1 MILKRAGATAIAGA
15 ALTLMA
21 FVFGAAPLFV
31 PGIAFLALG
40 LCAPGWVWLSLRGAS
55 VERRLGAERVIE
67 GEPIEASIGVR
78 RGRLA
83 PGGAGLEVHDPLAE
97 APIRMRKAGR
107 ARGRTHTITLTAR
120 FEGRGSRDLAPPSIA
135 STDALG
141 LARAVRSGVQP
152 SQELLVLPRTEP
164 VRRSAIESAGRAGP
178 AGPDA
183 LVRAE
188 LLAAVEVDG
197 LRPYRPGTPASRI
210 HWSAL
215 ARGAGLLERRLA
227 PEEDFRPLVVL
238 DARGSGPPEHLDAA
252 VRAAAS
258 LTLALA
264 RTRGC
269 ALLLGGDRR
278 PIAVDRGLAGWPG
291 AHARLA
297 LVQGGTGAQAP
308 ALGRVWAGQPAC
320 VFYVA
325 AQAPGRLPQAL
336 QTASARGAV
345 ALVLPQPL
353 SPQTPAAPSFAL
365 SGCRG
370 FVLARRAHGPARE
383 GIAHESARAA

>member
-1 MILKRAGATAIAGA
+1 VIRRAAPLTLTGV
-15 ALTLMA
+15 ALTLVA
-21 FVFGAAPLFV
+21 FTFDAAPLFV
-31 PGIAFLALG
+31 VGIALATLG
-40 LCAPGWVWLSLRGAS
+40 LGAPACVWCSARGTGVQRHLSAQRVLEQEPLRATF
-55 VERRLGAERVIE
+55 E
-67 GEPIEASIGVR
+67 VR
-78 RGRLA
+78 RGRLPLA
-83 PGGAGLEVHDPLAE
+83 RWELRDPLAS
-97 APIRMRKAGR
+97 APVRFPRAGR
-107 ARGRTHTITLTAR
+107 TVTITVSAR
-120 FEGRGSRDLAPPSIA
+120 FERRGRRRLDPPSLVLG
-135 STDALG
+135 DALG
-141 LARAVRSGVQP
+141 VAQIHRVGTGG
-152 SQELLVLPRTEP
+152 SQELIVLPRTEP
-164 VRRSAIESAGRAGP
+164 VRWSHSAGSGGGGQSSPPGRTP
-178 AGPDA
+178 AASD
-183 LVRAE
+183 L
-188 LLAAVEVDG
+188 DG
-197 LRPYRPGTPASRI
+197 LRRYRPGTPASRI
-210 HWSAL
+210 HWPAL

-227 PEEDFRPLVVL
+227 PEEDSRPLVIL

-269 ALLLGGDRR
+269 ALLLGGERR

-297 LVQGGTGAQAP
+297 LVQGGPGAQAP

-325 AQAPGRLPQAL
+325 AQAPGRTPQAL